1 MNVDDCS
8 ELPKTKQEKATALRL
23 KAKDEQELQ
32 ESHDI
37 EEDMI
42 SDDEDEDFVP
52 RSQGLSEAHGQGERQ
67 HILADQEDDDP
78 PARASTSSD
87 ATLTRPEAEGSG
99 DELGKWGSSRP

>member
-1 MNVDDCS
+1 MHDRDL
-8 ELPKTKQEKATALRL
+8 EGDG
-23 KAKDEQELQ
+23 DEGLWQVGEA
-32 ESHDI
+32 
-37 EEDMI
+37 
-42 SDDEDEDFVP
+42 SDDEDEDFVA
-52 RSQGLSEAHGQGERQ
+52 RSQGLSETHGQGERQ